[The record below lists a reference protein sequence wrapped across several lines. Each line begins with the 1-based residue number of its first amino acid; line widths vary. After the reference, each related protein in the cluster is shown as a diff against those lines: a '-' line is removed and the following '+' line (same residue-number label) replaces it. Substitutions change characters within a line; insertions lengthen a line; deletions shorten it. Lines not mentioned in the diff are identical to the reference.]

1 MTNPDYLQDIA
12 KAKAIFTEAADGSG
26 HPEAQFYLGFLHA
39 TGTQVRSPLQ
49 IPCIKGPRKNACKK
63 CGQNLDVKEG
73 HFGFFLDS
81 V

>member
-1 MTNPDYLQDIA
+1 MAVTNPDYLQDIA

-49 IPCIKGPRKNACKK
+49 IPCIKGPWKKNLEARI
-63 CGQNLDVKEG
+63 
-73 HFGFFLDS
+73 
-81 V
+81 